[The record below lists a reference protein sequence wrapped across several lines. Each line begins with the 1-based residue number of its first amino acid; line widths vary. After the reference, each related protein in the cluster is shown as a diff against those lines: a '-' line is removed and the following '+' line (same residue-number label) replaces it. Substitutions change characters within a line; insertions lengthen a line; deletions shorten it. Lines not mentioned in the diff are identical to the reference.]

1 MFGSKAFA
9 QTPAILLSVLHAPH
23 LLTSSHPFL
32 LLDPGNSAKV
42 EPGNDNNAGKQQ
54 QSSGFMSGFLPSI
67 ENFAKGTA
75 ATAATLGTL
84 GAGLLWYGQNYL
96 IYPSAF
102 PAGSRTEVAL
112 PSDYGMPYED
122 VELKT
127 PDNVLLKCY
136 ALVQRKGLPETHQDA
151 MWADEDYATE
161 DEFIASRPTVIM
173 FHGNGGNHGHRLPL
187 AKIFFMRMRCNVFML
202 SYRGYGLSEGSPSEK
217 GIVHRLPCS
226 PFWVFVC
233 LCLQT
238 DAQTALNY
246 VLQHPVLAK
255 SFIILYGQSIGGAV
269 SIDLASKNPTKISAL
284 ILENT
289 FTSLPNLVPHA
300 LPVLGPVSFLC
311 HQKWDSINKI
321 PLIPATTPMLMLS
334 GMEDEIVP
342 KEHMRAL
349 WEAVARRGEKAS
361 SSGRRSVNAISSSSS
376 ASGVD
381 EVKWDKG
388 KMSERAKYMEFEHGG
403 HNDTCVQPGYWGA
416 INEFV
421 TSLGEMKGVKPKT
434 SVKKKSSPRGP
445 DSAQNP
451 YRRRNMAME
460 DHAAQNPYSSN
471 AAVGDQVPF

>member
-1 MFGSKAFA
+1 
-9 QTPAILLSVLHAPH
+9 
-23 LLTSSHPFL
+23 
-32 LLDPGNSAKV
+32 
-42 EPGNDNNAGKQQ
+42 
-54 QSSGFMSGFLPSI
+54 MSGFLPSL

-102 PAGSRTEVAL
+102 PAGSRTEVSL
-112 PSDYGMPYED
+112 PSEYGMPYKD

-127 PDNVLLKCY
+127 PDNVLLRCY
-136 ALVQRKGLPETHQDA
+136 ALIQSKSLPDTHQDA
-151 MWADEDYATE
+151 MWVDDDDYDTE

-187 AKIFFMRMRCNVFML
+187 AKIFYMRMRCNVFML

-217 GIVHRLPCS
+217 GIVHRLPRP
-226 PFWVFVC
+226 PFWVSVC
-233 LCLQT
+233 LCAHWT
-238 DAQTALNY
+238 CTALNY

-255 SFIILYGQSIGGAV
+255 TFIILYGQSIGGAV

-361 SSGRRSVNAISSSSS
+361 SSSSGKRSANAISSLSASSS
-376 ASGVD
+376 AGASGVD

-388 KMSERAKYMEFEHGG
+388 KTSERAKYMEFEHGG

-421 TSLGEMKGVKPKT
+421 TSLGELKGVKQKK

-445 DSAQNP
+445 DPAQNP
-451 YRRRNMAME
+451 YRSNAAMTARRNMAME
-460 DHAAQNPYSSN
+460 DHAAQHSYRSN
-471 AAVGDQVPF
+471 ADMSAATTGRILGAEERVADQGRF